1 MSRSIPAAI
10 LNALAQPS
18 VELFYAIELNF
29 STAPV
34 RLWTGFGDRLI
45 DGENYIG
52 AGTLLSISGIEEV
65 ADLSAKGITLTL
77 SGVDVSLVSL
87 ALQEPY
93 QGRAG
98 RVLFGVA
105 GVNDF
110 VEVFAGLMDVMTLQ
124 EDGSSATIQLTVESK
139 LVTLQRPNIR
149 RYTSENQKLRYST
162 DTFFDYVEQLQDK
175 EIAWGRKIA

>member
-1 MSRSIPAAI
+1 MSRSIPSAI
-10 LNALAQPS
+10 ATALAQES
-18 VELFYAIELNF
+18 VELFYAVEMNF

-34 RLWTGFGDRLI
+34 RLWTGFGERTI
-45 DGENYIG
+45 DGQTYIG
-52 AGTLLSISGIEEV
+52 AGTLLSISGIEEI

-93 QGRAG
+93 QGRSA
-98 RVLFGVA
+98 RVLFGA
-105 GVNDF
+105 SGVSDF

-124 EDGSSATIQLTVESK
+124 EDGTTATIELTVESK
-139 LVTLQRPNIR
+139 LVTLQRPNTR
-149 RYTSENQKLRYST
+149 RYTSENHKLRHPT

-175 EIAWGRKIA
+175 EIAWGRTIA